1 MTNKEDKEGG
11 HEASGAVEMIFG
23 YLAFC
28 LVLALTI
35 LSLGL
40 DATVL
45 AGLWSRVVHVQ
56 CVCG

>member
-28 LVLALTI
+28 LSWRLRF
-35 LSLGL
+35 
-40 DATVL
+40 
-45 AGLWSRVVHVQ
+45 SRWD
-56 CVCG
+56 